1 MGGAASARRLTGCWL
16 GCVVGAAPCWC
27 CAGRRGSL
35 RRARRGPPAARPR
48 GRPDTP
54 PSAARDAETAPP
66 HRCPAVRRRPPA
78 PARRHPGSACGPRA
92 PAAPGTA
99 QVLGFV
105 GRRLLAEPVGLVFAA
120 RTTTESD
127 DPLAGLPDLRLSRLG
142 ITGTGRGGFR
152 RRVRDARQRQRSAPY
167 RGPVF
172 DAAARLAGHATVAAG
187 GRRRSGRGYVQ
198 AVIAT
203 NTPLPLAEDPADIAW
218 RLVLGRSPIRLRRV
232 YGQPRRGRNR

>member
-16 GCVVGAAPCWC
+16 GCVVGAAPRWC

-35 RRARRGPPAARPR
+35 RRARRGHPPLVHAGGPIHRRAQQGMPKPHPR
-48 GRPDTP
+48 TDIQQSGVDRLLQRADIQ
-54 PSAARDAETAPP
+54 
-66 HRCPAVRRRPPA
+66 VR
-78 PARRHPGSACGPRA
+78 HVGRA

-198 AVIAT
+198 AVFAT
-203 NTPLPLAEDPADIAW
+203 NPPLPLAEDPADILW

-232 YGQPRRGRNR
+232 YGPPRARNR